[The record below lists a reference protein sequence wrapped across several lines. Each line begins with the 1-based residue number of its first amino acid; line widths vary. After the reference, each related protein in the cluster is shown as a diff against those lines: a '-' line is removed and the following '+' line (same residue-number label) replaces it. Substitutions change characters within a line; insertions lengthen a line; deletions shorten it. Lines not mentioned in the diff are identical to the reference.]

1 MTTKYKN
8 LVLEK
13 IKESTNIT
21 DKVLSKKLASDG
33 YVISEGFFNQILL
46 DLEIMGLITV
56 SWITKDTRRIEI
68 VSNQEEEDEIENS
81 NKKMI
86 EKDYESSFPNMENDT
101 S

>member
-13 IKESTNIT
+13 IEESTTIT
-21 DKVLSKKLASDG
+21 DKVLSKKLTSDG
-33 YVISEGFFNQILL
+33 YIISEGFFNKILL

-86 EKDYESSFPNMENDT
+86 EKAYESSFPNGK
-101 S
+101 

>member
-13 IKESTNIT
+13 IEESTTIT
-21 DKVLSKKLASDG
+21 DKVLSKKLTSDG
-33 YVISEGFFNQILL
+33 YIISEGFFNKILL

-86 EKDYESSFPNMENDT
+86 EKDYESSFPNGK
-101 S
+101 

>member
-13 IKESTNIT
+13 IKESTTIT
-21 DKVLSKKLASDG
+21 DKVLSKKLTSDG
-33 YVISEGFFNQILL
+33 HVMSDGFFNQLLL

-68 VSNQEEEDEIENS
+68 VSNQEEEGEVENS

-86 EKDYESSFPNMENDT
+86 EKDYESSFPNGK
-101 S
+101 

>member
-13 IKESTNIT
+13 IKESTTIT
-21 DKVLSKKLASDG
+21 DKVLSKKLTSDG
-33 YVISEGFFNQILL
+33 HVISDGFFNQLLL

-86 EKDYESSFPNMENDT
+86 EKDYESSFPNGK
-101 S
+101 

>member
-1 MTTKYKN
+1 MTIKYKN

-13 IKESTNIT
+13 IKESNTIT
-21 DKVLSKKLASDG
+21 DKALSKKLVSDG

-86 EKDYESSFPNMENDT
+86 EKDYESSFPNGK
-101 S
+101 

>member
-13 IKESTNIT
+13 IKESTTIT
-21 DKVLSKKLASDG
+21 DKILSKKLTSDG
-33 YVISEGFFNQILL
+33 HIISEGFFNQVLL

-86 EKDYESSFPNMENDT
+86 EKDYESSFPNGK
-101 S
+101 

>member
-13 IKESTNIT
+13 IKESTTIT
-21 DKVLSKKLASDG
+21 DKILSKKLTSDG
-33 YVISEGFFNQILL
+33 YIISEGFFNQVLL

-68 VSNQEEEDEIENS
+68 VSNQEEQDEIENF
-81 NKKMI
+81 NKKTM
-86 EKDYESSFPNMENDT
+86 EKDYESSFPNGK
-101 S
+101 

>member
-13 IKESTNIT
+13 IEESTTIT
-21 DKVLSKKLASDG
+21 DKVLSKKLTSDG

-86 EKDYESSFPNMENDT
+86 EKDYESSFPNGK
-101 S
+101 

>member
-21 DKVLSKKLASDG
+21 DKVLSKKLTSDG

-68 VSNQEEEDEIENS
+68 ISNQEEDEIENS

-86 EKDYESSFPNMENDT
+86 EKDYESSFPNGK
-101 S
+101 

>member
-13 IKESTNIT
+13 IKESSTIT
-21 DKVLSKKLASDG
+21 DKVLSKKLTSDG
-33 YVISEGFFNQILL
+33 HVISEGFFNQILL

-68 VSNQEEEDEIENS
+68 VSNQEEEDEVENS

-86 EKDYESSFPNMENDT
+86 EKDYESSFPNGK
-101 S
+101 

>member
-1 MTTKYKN
+1 MTTKYKS

-21 DKVLSKKLASDG
+21 DKVLSKKLTSDG
-33 YVISEGFFNQILL
+33 YVISEGFFNKILL

>member
-13 IKESTNIT
+13 IKESTTIT

-33 YVISEGFFNQILL
+33 YVISEGFFNQVLL

-56 SWITKDTRRIEI
+56 SWITKDTKRIEI
-68 VSNQEEEDEIENS
+68 VSNQEEEDEVENS
-81 NKKMI
+81 NKKMM
-86 EKDYESSFPNMENDT
+86 EKDYESSFPNMEKNAN
-101 S
+101 

>member
-13 IKESTNIT
+13 IKESNTIT
-21 DKVLSKKLASDG
+21 DKTLSKKLVSDG

-86 EKDYESSFPNMENDT
+86 EKDYESSFPNGK
-101 S
+101 

>member
-1 MTTKYKN
+1 MTIKYKN

-13 IKESTNIT
+13 IQESTTIT
-21 DKVLSKKLASDG
+21 DKVLSKKLTSDG

-68 VSNQEEEDEIENS
+68 VSNQEEEDEVENS

-86 EKDYESSFPNMENDT
+86 EKDYESSFPNGK
-101 S
+101 

>member
-1 MTTKYKN
+1 MTTKYKS

-13 IKESTNIT
+13 IEESTTTT
-21 DKVLSKKLASDG
+21 DKVLSKKLTSDG
-33 YVISEGFFNQILL
+33 YVISEGFFNKILL

-68 VSNQEEEDEIENS
+68 VSNQEEDEIENS

>member
-13 IKESTNIT
+13 IQEFTTIT
-21 DKVLSKKLASDG
+21 DKVLSKKLASEG
-33 YVISEGFFNQILL
+33 HIISDGFFNQLLL

-68 VSNQEEEDEIENS
+68 VSNQEEEDEVENS

-86 EKDYESSFPNMENDT
+86 EKDYESSFPNGK
-101 S
+101 

>member
-13 IKESTNIT
+13 IKESTTIT
-21 DKVLSKKLASDG
+21 DKVLSKKLTSDG
-33 YVISEGFFNQILL
+33 HVISDGFFNQLLL

-68 VSNQEEEDEIENS
+68 VSNQEEEDEVENS

-86 EKDYESSFPNMENDT
+86 EKDYESSFPNGK
-101 S
+101 

>member
-1 MTTKYKN
+1 MVTKYKN

-13 IKESTNIT
+13 IKESSTIT
-21 DKVLSKKLASDG
+21 DKILSKKIASDG
-33 YVISEGFFNQILL
+33 HIMSEGFFNQVLL

-68 VSNQEEEDEIENS
+68 VSNQEEEDEVENS

-86 EKDYESSFPNMENDT
+86 EKDYESSFPNGK
-101 S
+101 

>member
-21 DKVLSKKLASDG
+21 DKVLSKKLTSDG
-33 YVISEGFFNQILL
+33 YVLSEGFFNQILL

-86 EKDYESSFPNMENDT
+86 EKDYESSFPNGK
-101 S
+101 

>member
-13 IKESTNIT
+13 IKESSTIT
-21 DKVLSKKLASDG
+21 DKVLSKKLTSDG

-56 SWITKDTRRIEI
+56 SWITNDTRRIEI
-68 VSNQEEEDEIENS
+68 VSNQEEEDEVENS

-86 EKDYESSFPNMENDT
+86 EKDYESSFPNGK
-101 S
+101 

>member
-21 DKVLSKKLASDG
+21 DKVLSKKLTSDG

-68 VSNQEEEDEIENS
+68 ISNQEEEDEIENS

-86 EKDYESSFPNMENDT
+86 EKDYESSFPNGK
-101 S
+101 

>member
-1 MTTKYKN
+1 MTIKYKN

-13 IKESTNIT
+13 IKESTTIT
-21 DKVLSKKLASDG
+21 DKALSKKLVSDEC
-33 YVISEGFFNQILL
+33 VISEGFFNQLLL

-86 EKDYESSFPNMENDT
+86 EKDYESSFPNGK
-101 S
+101 

>member
-13 IKESTNIT
+13 IKESTTIT
-21 DKVLSKKLASDG
+21 DKVLSKKLTSDG

-68 VSNQEEEDEIENS
+68 VVNQEEEDEVENS

-86 EKDYESSFPNMENDT
+86 EKDYESSFPNGK
-101 S
+101 

>member
-13 IKESTNIT
+13 IKESTTIT
-21 DKVLSKKLASDG
+21 DKVLSKKLTSDG
-33 YVISEGFFNQILL
+33 YVISEGFFNKILL

>member
-13 IKESTNIT
+13 IKESTTIT
-21 DKVLSKKLASDG
+21 DKVLSKKLTSDG
-33 YVISEGFFNQILL
+33 HVISEGFFNQILL

-86 EKDYESSFPNMENDT
+86 EKDYESSFPNGK
-101 S
+101 

>member
-13 IKESTNIT
+13 IEESTTIT
-21 DKVLSKKLASDG
+21 DKVLSKKLTSDG
-33 YVISEGFFNQILL
+33 YVISEGFFNKILL

-86 EKDYESSFPNMENDT
+86 EKDYESSFPNGK
-101 S
+101 

>member
-21 DKVLSKKLASDG
+21 DKVLSKKLTSDG

-86 EKDYESSFPNMENDT
+86 EKDYESSFPKVENNT
-101 S
+101 N

>member
-13 IKESTNIT
+13 IKESTTIT
-21 DKVLSKKLASDG
+21 DKVLSKKLTSDG
-33 YVISEGFFNQILL
+33 YVIPDGFFNQLLL

-86 EKDYESSFPNMENDT
+86 EKDYESSFPNGK
-101 S
+101 

>member
-13 IKESTNIT
+13 IKESTTIT

-33 YVISEGFFNQILL
+33 HVISDGFFNQLLL

-56 SWITKDTRRIEI
+56 SWITKDTKRIEI
-68 VSNQEEEDEIENS
+68 VSSQEEDEVENS

-86 EKDYESSFPNMENDT
+86 EKDYESSFHKVENDT

>member
-1 MTTKYKN
+1 MTTKYKS

-21 DKVLSKKLASDG
+21 DKVLSKKLTSDG
-33 YVISEGFFNQILL
+33 YIISEGFFNKILL

-68 VSNQEEEDEIENS
+68 VSNQEEDEIENS

-86 EKDYESSFPNMENDT
+86 EKDYESSFPNGK
-101 S
+101 

>member
-1 MTTKYKN
+1 MTTKYKS

-13 IKESTNIT
+13 IEESTTIT
-21 DKVLSKKLASDG
+21 DKVLSKKLTSDG
-33 YVISEGFFNQILL
+33 YVISEGFFNKILL

>member
-1 MTTKYKN
+1 MTTKYNN

-21 DKVLSKKLASDG
+21 DKVLSKKLTSDG

-46 DLEIMGLITV
+46 DLEILGLISV

-68 VSNQEEEDEIENS
+68 VVNQEEEDEVENS

-86 EKDYESSFPNMENDT
+86 EKDYESSFPNGK
-101 S
+101 

>member
-21 DKVLSKKLASDG
+21 DKVLSKKLTSDG

-68 VSNQEEEDEIENS
+68 VSNQEEEDEV
-81 NKKMI
+81 
-86 EKDYESSFPNMENDT
+86 EKFQ
-101 S
+101 

>member
-13 IKESTNIT
+13 IKESTTIT
-21 DKVLSKKLASDG
+21 DKVLSKKLTSDG
-33 YVISEGFFNQILL
+33 HVISEGFFNQVLL

-86 EKDYESSFPNMENDT
+86 EKDYESSFPNGK
-101 S
+101 

>member
-13 IKESTNIT
+13 IKESTTIT
-21 DKVLSKKLASDG
+21 DKVLSKKLTSDG
-33 YVISEGFFNQILL
+33 YVMPDGFFNQLLL

-86 EKDYESSFPNMENDT
+86 EKDYESSFPNGK
-101 S
+101 